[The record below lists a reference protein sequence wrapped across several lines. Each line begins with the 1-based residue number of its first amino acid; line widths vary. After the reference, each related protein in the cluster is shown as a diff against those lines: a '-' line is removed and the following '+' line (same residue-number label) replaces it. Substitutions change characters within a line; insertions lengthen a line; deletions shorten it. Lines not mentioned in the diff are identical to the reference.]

1 MGEVLHHTYYKIQK
15 TGRVEVTPRCCCFV
29 GESTPHVTTVY
40 LNAEV
45 SMTLP
50 EVGLQQETIQF
61 RGLTPEEVEVS
72 RQKYGSNILTPPER
86 EPWWKLYLEKFQD
99 PVIRILMIAAAITIL
114 VGIVDGHYAEGIGII
129 IAILLATSLAFFNEY
144 RATREFDVLNQVN
157 DEAPISVIRNG
168 IYVIVPR
175 KDLVVGDMVFVESGA
190 EIPADGLVREQVAL
204 QVNEAV
210 LTGESLPV
218 NKIVS
223 SPFTAED
230 KRFNDDKMLRSTLVL
245 DGHGIFEVTAVGDST
260 VIGKIAREA
269 TGETD
274 EVTPLNAQLERLSKL
289 IGVVGFS
296 VAALTYVALVLH
308 ATAVGEIILNASN
321 WLFVGV
327 LTISALTMLSRIWLP
342 IAYDAFELAGR
353 PRKPFAWLEEGGLKG
368 WIKPVGVG
376 LAIFAVGTLLGMLFG
391 WLPSTPGEWL
401 PGEAGTALLRYFMV
415 AVTIIVVAVPEGLPM
430 SVTLSLAYSMRR
442 MTATNNL
449 VRRMHATETVGAATV
464 ICSDKTGTLTLNQM
478 RVRETSFPALDG
490 RPLTSE
496 LDSQAAQLVAESFA
510 ANTTAN
516 LSRVAGEPIRPI
528 GDSTEGAL
536 LLWLD
541 ERGVDYMLHR
551 VNFSTRVQLTFSAE
565 RKYMGTLGVSSALDD
580 LILHV
585 KGAPEIVME
594 QCSTV
599 LTPYGLQPIESFRAE
614 IEENLH
620 AYQRRGMRTLAF
632 AYKPIFNEDDL
643 NIENLVTDMIWLGY
657 VAIADPI
664 RPEVPA
670 AVQACRDAG
679 IMVKIV
685 TGDNAETAKEIAR
698 QISLWD
704 PEDDENEGAHLSG
717 REFEA
722 MSDEEVREAVLKMKV
737 LSRAR
742 PMDKMRL
749 VTALQASGQV
759 VAVTGDGTN
768 DAPALNYA
776 NVGLAMGSGTDI
788 AKEASDIVLLD
799 DSFRSIVNAVM
810 WGRSLYQNIQRFI
823 LFQLTINVAALGIAL
838 LGPFIGV
845 EFPLTVIQM
854 LWINLIMDTF
864 ASLALA
870 TEPAHWEVMRRKPR
884 KPTDFII
891 TAGMGRRILG
901 LGVTFIVLL
910 VGFLFLIQN
919 DGVVTDYELSAF
931 YATFIMLQFWNLF
944 NARVLGR
951 NVSAFKGILENKAF
965 LYIAIAIL
973 IGTILIVQF
982 GGSIFRT
989 VPLGLTDWLFIIAGT
1004 SLVLVLGE
1012 VLRFFRGREQARLE
1026 RGGVGV

>member
-1 MGEVLHHTYYKIQK
+1 MAI
-15 TGRVEVTPRCCCFV
+15 
-29 GESTPHVTTVY
+29 
-40 LNAEV
+40 
-45 SMTLP
+45 P
-50 EVGLQQETIQF
+50 EVELKQEVVQF
-61 RGLTPEEVEVS
+61 RGLTANEVEAS
-72 RQKYGSNILTPPER
+72 RQKYGNNILTPPAR

-99 PVIRILMIAAAITIL
+99 PVIRILMIAAGITIL
-114 VGIVDGHYAEGIGII
+114 VGLVDGHYAEGVGIV

-157 DEAPISVIRNG
+157 DEAPTNVIREG
-168 IYVIVPR
+168 AYVIVPR
-175 KDLVVGDMVFVESGA
+175 KDLVVGDIVLIEGGA
-190 EIPADGLVREQVAL
+190 EVPADGLVREALAL
-204 QVNEAV
+204 QINEAV

-218 NKIVS
+218 HKVVS
-223 SPFTAED
+223 TSETAADARYTED
-230 KRFNDDKMLRSTLVL
+230 KVLRSTLAV
-245 DGHGIFEVTAVGDST
+245 DGRGIFETTAVGDAT

-269 TGETD
+269 TSETD

-289 IGVVGFS
+289 IGVIGFG
-296 VAALTYVALVLH
+296 VAALTYIGLVLRG
-308 ATAVGEIILNASN
+308 VSLGELVLSSAN
-321 WLFVGV
+321 WLFVGI
-327 LTISALTMLSRIWLP
+327 LTASALTILIRIWLP
-342 IAYDAFELAGR
+342 IVYDAFELIGR
-353 PRKPFAWLEEGGLKG
+353 PKQPFKWLEEGGLSG
-368 WIKPVGVG
+368 WLKPLGIG
-376 LAIFAVGTLLGMLFG
+376 LAIFIVGVLASIALG
-391 WLPSTPGEWL
+391 WLPSTPSAWL
-401 PGEAGTALLRYFMV
+401 PAEVGTALLRYFMV

-478 RVRETSFPALDG
+478 HVRETRFPALG
-490 RPLTSE
+490 ERPLTSE
-496 LDSQAAQLVAESFA
+496 LETQAERLIVEAFA
-510 ANTTAN
+510 ADTTAN
-516 LSRVAGEPIRPI
+516 LSRVAGEHIRPI

-541 ERGVDYMLHR
+541 ERGIDYMQYRLL
-551 VNFSTRVQLTFSAE
+551 FKTRVQLTFSAE
-565 RKYMGTLGVSSALDD
+565 RKYMGTLGISSVLRD
-580 LILHV
+580 LLLHV
-585 KGAPEIVME
+585 KGAPEIVMD
-594 QCSTV
+594 QCSMV
-599 LTPYGLQPIESFRAE
+599 LTEDGLQPLEDFRAE
-614 IEENLH
+614 IEEQLLV
-620 AYQRRGMRTLAF
+620 YQKRGMRTLAF
-632 AYKPIFNEDDL
+632 AYKSIASDDDL
-643 NIENLVTDMIWLGY
+643 NVEHLVTDMIWLGY

-704 PEDDENEGAHLSG
+704 PEDDEREGVHLSG

-722 MSDEEVREAVLKMKV
+722 MSDEQAREAVLKLKV

-742 PMDKMRL
+742 PLDKMRL
-749 VTALQASGQV
+749 VTSLQATGQV

-845 EFPLTVIQM
+845 QFPLTVIQM
-854 LWINLIMDTF
+854 LWVNLIMDTF

-884 KPTDFII
+884 KSSDFII
-891 TAGMGRRILG
+891 TPGMARRILG
-901 LGVTFIVLL
+901 LGVTFIAVLVL
-910 VGFLFLIQN
+910 ILFSIQS
-919 DGVVTDYELSAF
+919 DGVESAYELSAF
-931 YATFIMLQFWNLF
+931 YAIFIMLQFWNLF

-951 NVSAFKGILENKAF
+951 NVSAFSGIRENRAF
-965 LYIAIAIL
+965 LWIAGAIL
-973 IGTILIVQF
+973 LGTILIVQF
-982 GGSIFRT
+982 GGEIFRT
-989 VPLGLTDWLFIIAGT
+989 VPLSLADWLTIILAT
-1004 SLVLVLGE
+1004 SPVLLIGELV
-1012 VLRFFRGREQARLE
+1012 RFLRGREQPAVSNS
-1026 RGGVGV
+1026 GVGV

>member
-1 MGEVLHHTYYKIQK
+1 
-15 TGRVEVTPRCCCFV
+15 
-29 GESTPHVTTVY
+29 
-40 LNAEV
+40 
-45 SMTLP
+45 MTLP
-50 EVGLQQETIQF
+50 EVELQQETIQF
-61 RGLTPEEVEVS
+61 RGLASAEVEAS
-72 RQKYGSNILTPPER
+72 RQAHGSNVLTPPER
-86 EPWWKLYLEKFQD
+86 EPWWRLYLEKFAD

-144 RATREFDVLNQVN
+144 RAKREFDVLNQVN
-157 DEAPISVIRNG
+157 DEAPISVIRDSTY
-168 IYVIVPR
+168 IIIPR
-175 KDLVVGDMVFVESGA
+175 KDLVVGDIVLVEAGA
-190 EIPADGLVREQVAL
+190 EVPADGLVREQVSL

-210 LTGESLPV
+210 LTGESMPV

-223 SPFTAED
+223 SSFTAGD
-230 KRFNDDKMLRSTLVL
+230 SRFNDDKMLRSTLVL
-245 DGHGIFEVTAVGDST
+245 DGRGIFETTAVGDST

-274 EVTPLNAQLERLSKL
+274 EVTPLNAQLDRLSKL
-289 IGVVGFS
+289 IGVVGFG
-296 VAALTYVALVLH
+296 VAALTYTGLVLH
-308 ATAVGEIILNASN
+308 GSAVGEFVLNAAN
-321 WLFVGV
+321 WFFVAI
-327 LTISALTMLSRIWLP
+327 LTVSTLTMLSRIWMP
-342 IAYDAFELAGR
+342 IVYDAFELAGR
-353 PRKPFAWLEEGGLKG
+353 RRRPFGWLEEGGLKG
-368 WIKPVGVG
+368 WLKPLGAG
-376 LAIFAVGTLLGMLFG
+376 LTIFIVGTLLGIVLG
-391 WLPSTPGEWL
+391 WLPPTPSEWL

-478 RVRETSFPALDG
+478 RVRAISFPALDE
-490 RPLTSE
+490 RPFTGE
-496 LDSQAAQLVAESFA
+496 LDTQGSQLIAEAFA

-516 LSRVAGEPIRPI
+516 LSRVAGEPIHPI

-541 ERGVDYMLHR
+541 EHGIDYMLHR
-551 VNFSTRVQLTFSAE
+551 ANFSTRVQLTFSAE
-565 RKYMGTLGVSSALDD
+565 RKYMGTLGLSSAMDD
-580 LILHV
+580 MILHV
-585 KGAPEIVME
+585 KGAPEIVMD
-594 QCSTV
+594 QCATV
-599 LTPYGLQPIESFRAE
+599 LTPVGLRPLAAYRGE
-614 IEENLH
+614 IEANLH

-632 AYKPIFNEDDL
+632 AYKPVFQEEDVSV
-643 NIENLVTDMIWLGY
+643 ENLVSDMIWLGY

-704 PEDDENEGAHLSG
+704 PEDDEQDGIHISG

-722 MSDEEVREAVLKMKV
+722 MSDDAVREAVLKMKV

-838 LGPFIGV
+838 LGPFIGIQ
-845 EFPLTVIQM
+845 FPLTVIQM
-854 LWINLIMDTF
+854 LWVNLIMDTF

-884 KPTDFII
+884 KPGDFII
-891 TAGMGRRILG
+891 TAGMARRILG
-901 LGVTFIVLL
+901 LGVSFIVLL

-919 DGVVTDYELSAF
+919 DGLVTDYELSAF

-951 NVSAFKGILENKAF
+951 NVSAFKGILENRAF
-965 LYIAIAIL
+965 LYIAAAIL

-989 VPLGLTDWLFIIAGT
+989 VPLALTDWLLILLGT

-1012 VLRFFRGREQARLE
+1012 AMRYLRGRRQPKASQ
-1026 RGGVGV
+1026 GIGV

>member
-1 MGEVLHHTYYKIQK
+1 MAVSEAEIQ
-15 TGRVEVTPRCCCFV
+15 
-29 GESTPHVTTVY
+29 
-40 LNAEV
+40 
-45 SMTLP
+45 
-50 EVGLQQETIQF
+50 QQEGLRF
-61 RGLTPEEVEVS
+61 RGLTAAEVEES
-72 RQKYGSNILTPPER
+72 RRKYGNNILTPPER

-99 PVIRILMIAAAITIL
+99 PVIRILMIAAVITIL

-129 IAILLATSLAFFNEY
+129 IAILLATSLAFINEY
-144 RATREFDVLNQVN
+144 RASREFDVLNQVN
-157 DEAPISVIRNG
+157 DEAPINVIRDG
-168 IYVIVPR
+168 AYVVVPR
-175 KDLVVGDMVFVESGA
+175 KDLVVGDIILTEAGA

-210 LTGESLPV
+210 LTGESVPV
-218 NKIVS
+218 HKVVS
-223 SPFTAED
+223 TPETAAD
-230 KRFNDDKMLRSTLVL
+230 KRYTDDKVTRSTLVV
-245 DGHGIFEVTAVGDST
+245 DGHGIFEATAVGDNT

-269 TGETD
+269 TTETG

-289 IGVVGFS
+289 IGVLGFS
-296 VAALTYVALVLH
+296 VAALTYVGLVLRGVS
-308 ATAVGEIILNASN
+308 VGDLVLSSGN
-321 WLFVGV
+321 WFFVAV

-342 IAYDAFELAGR
+342 IVYDAFELAGR
-353 PRKPFAWLEEGGLKG
+353 PKEPFKWLQEGGLSG
-368 WIKPVGVG
+368 WLKPIGAG
-376 LAIFAVGTLLGMLFG
+376 LVIFAIGTIAGIAAG
-391 WLPSTPGEWL
+391 WLPSTPSEWL
-401 PGEAGTALLRYFMV
+401 PGDVGTALLRYFMV
-415 AVTIIVVAVPEGLPM
+415 SVTIIVVAVPEGLPM

-478 RVRETSFPALDG
+478 RVRETNFPVLGG
-490 RPLTSE
+490 RPLSSE
-496 LDSQAAQLVAESFA
+496 LESDYEKLIVEAFA
-510 ANTTAN
+510 ADTTAN
-516 LSRVAGEPIRPI
+516 LSRVPGEPIKSI

-536 LLWLD
+536 LFWLD
-541 ERGVDYMLHR
+541 ERGIDYMVHR
-551 VNFSTRVQLTFSAE
+551 LLFKTRVQLTFSAE
-565 RKYMGTLGVSSALDD
+565 RKYMGTLGISSALRQ
-580 LILHV
+580 LVLHV
-585 KGAPEIVME
+585 KGAPEIVLD
-594 QCSTV
+594 QCSSI
-599 LTPYGLQPIESFRAE
+599 LTEGGELKPLADYRAE
-614 IEENLH
+614 IEEQLH
-620 AYQRRGMRTLAF
+620 SFQKRGMRTLAF
-632 AYKPIFNEDDL
+632 AYKVVDNEDDDNVEHL
-643 NIENLVTDMIWLGY
+643 ANDMIWLGY

-670 AVQACRDAG
+670 AVQAAREAG
-679 IMVKIV
+679 IKVKIV

-698 QISLWD
+698 QIGLWD
-704 PEDDENEGAHLSG
+704 PDDDEKPEKHLSG

-722 MSDEEVREAVLKMKV
+722 LSDEEAREAAFKLKI

-742 PMDKMRL
+742 PLDKMRL
-749 VTALQASGQV
+749 VTSLQASGQV

-845 EFPLTVIQM
+845 QFPLTVIQM
-854 LWINLIMDTF
+854 LWVNLIMDTF

-884 KPTDFII
+884 KSSDFII
-891 TAGMGRRILG
+891 TPGMARRILG
-901 LGVTFIVLL
+901 LGATFIVAL
-910 VGFLFLIQN
+910 VGFLLFIQN
-919 DGVVTDYELSAF
+919 DGVVTDYELSVF

-951 NVSAFKGILENKAF
+951 DVSAFSGILENRAF

-982 GGSIFRT
+982 GGDIFRT
-989 VPLGLTDWLFIIAGT
+989 VPLDVMDWLAIILTT
-1004 SLVLVLGE
+1004 SSVLVVGE
-1012 VLRFFRGREQARLE
+1012 IVRFIRGYNQPKVQQ
-1026 RGGVGV
+1026 GVGV